1 MDEKARRP
9 SFYAI
14 LTPEIRYA
22 ADLTPNEKLLMA
34 EISAMTDT
42 TGYCWASNAYF
53 SKLFGISERTVIR
66 SIHRLEAK
74 GAITTELVLGAK
86 GNIQE
91 RRIRL
96 PGAAEKVQGGTDNLS
111 VGGTDKNVRRG
122 TDKNVT
128 TLKDNNINNNNSPH
142 SPPKGA
148 PRLKAHPDF
157 CPERFAQLW
166 AWYPHEKRGNKQR
179 AIRAWDALRP
189 DDALIDTIGHALVR
203 QAKTDDW
210 ERGIGIP
217 HLSTYLNGASWEG
230 WDEEEVNAR
239 QWTPED

>member
-1 MDEKARRP
+1 MDEKGRRP

-34 EISAMTDT
+34 EISAMTDM

-86 GNIQE
+86 GNIEE

-111 VGGTDKNVRRG
+111 GGGTDKNVRRG

-128 TLKDNNINNNNSPH
+128 TLKDNNININTIGDTHKKLS
-142 SPPKGA
+142 KGHKSA
-148 PRLKAHPDF
+148 PDTKPEDF
-157 CPERFAQLW
+157 ALLW
-166 AWYPHEKRGNKQR
+166 EWYPHNRRGHKDR
-179 AIRAWDALRP
+179 AIEAWDKLKP
-189 DDALIDTIGHALVR
+189 DDDLVDVLNRAL
-203 QAKTDDW
+203 AKQSRSDEWKRDF
-210 ERGIGIP
+210 GIP
-217 HLSTYLNGASWEG
+217 HLSTYLNGAYWREWIDQEEGRRWE
-230 WDEEEVNAR
+230 D
-239 QWTPED
+239 